1 MFDSIGNQLIELIH
15 QVGYVGLFVASFL
28 ENLIPPIPSEVI
40 MPLGGYLAGIGK
52 LNLFVVIA
60 VCAIGST
67 LWSVP
72 YYFLGRFFSK
82 QKIQW
87 FVTKY
92 GKYFFTKKEFVDD
105 LYDVFN
111 KNDRKIVFF
120 GRFLPGARAVIWV
133 PAWSNKMNFFQFL
146 WYTLAWTTVWT
157 VFLVVLW
164 YRLGEKREVI
174 TTYLKS
180 YEHIMLPAVVL
191 GMVAVVAWIIRKG
204 HKKAHQKEE

>member
-52 LNLFVVIA
+52 LNLFAVIA

-133 PAWSNKMNFFQFL
+133 PAWSNKMNFFQFF

-191 GMVAVVAWIIRKG
+191 GMAAVVAWIIRKG